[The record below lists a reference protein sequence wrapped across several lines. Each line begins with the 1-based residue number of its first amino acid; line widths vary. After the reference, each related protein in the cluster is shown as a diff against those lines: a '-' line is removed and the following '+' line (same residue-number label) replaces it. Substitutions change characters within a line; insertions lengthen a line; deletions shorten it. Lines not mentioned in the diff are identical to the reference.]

1 MPFDAPVT
9 TATFPSSLRIM
20 LHPFRLGLRGSVLL

>member
-9 TATFPSSLRIM
+9 TAVLPVNLFMTFHPMRFTSLR
-20 LHPFRLGLRGSVLL
+20 